1 MILKS
6 NAVEQCVRPC
16 FLRIGDAS
24 GRCRPPPLRLVCMK
38 KYVDISKRCTCR
50 CCFYNI
56 AAPVFEDCDLYGGVG
71 ADDPVCPYK
80 NDIILKNHGISE
92 RHFKYTYIR
101 VEENAMKLYV
111 ITAKKLLGNVLIAA
125 ALMAVIGFNY
135 SQTKTVFNDEASRKL
150 PIYNVQCED
159 KVCAVS
165 FDAAWGNEDTH
176 DLVEILKKY
185 DVKATFFVVGD
196 WVEKYPESVKELS
209 DAGHDIMNHSDT
221 HPHMTQISKDK
232 MLSEVNACDEKIEK
246 ITGKKPNLFRPP
258 YGDYNDTVVETL
270 KQAGH
275 FTIQW
280 DVDTLA
286 TVGNP
291 LGIRLCKA

>member
-1 MILKS
+1 
-6 NAVEQCVRPC
+6 
-16 FLRIGDAS
+16 
-24 GRCRPPPLRLVCMK
+24 
-38 KYVDISKRCTCR
+38 
-50 CCFYNI
+50 
-56 AAPVFEDCDLYGGVG
+56 
-71 ADDPVCPYK
+71 
-80 NDIILKNHGISE
+80 
-92 RHFKYTYIR
+92 
-101 VEENAMKLYV
+101 MKLYV

-125 ALMAVIGFNY
+125 ALIAVIGFNY
-135 SQTKTVFNDEASRKL
+135 GQTKTVFNGEASRKL
-150 PIYNVQCED
+150 PIYNVQRED

-221 HPHMTQISKDK
+221 HPHMTQISKEK

-258 YGDYNDTVVETL
+258 YGDYNDNVVETL

-275 FTIQW
+275 YTIQW
-280 DVDTLA
+280 DVD
-286 TVGNP
+286 V
-291 LGIRLCKA
+291 